1 MFGFCP
7 AGSTSKVGLM
17 GVLSCGRNPVNCSM
31 TSRCLTSLLALGLL
45 IQGCTIQKR
54 SVLPGWHVERA
65 GRVLDITSSTSPET
79 FARAEMHGIERL
91 DVCTPM
97 KQVPVIPPEAMM
109 VHLPPTSLASGHQ
122 KPIFMERN
130 IGRNLRPG
138 NEAISAKKR
147 VFEPESSDEDSSWL
161 VRTFMGLLALALD
174 LASVPLFS
182 LGFWYGSWAL
192 GMFMALGLGALWLS
206 WFAWRAAFPNVRAR
220 ARAKNNWQVKQER
233 KEEKRQARNNEPWWL
248 KNLPL
253 TVLVATAVV
262 FILSLSL

>member
-1 MFGFCP
+1 
-7 AGSTSKVGLM
+7 
-17 GVLSCGRNPVNCSM
+17 M
-31 TSRCLTSLLALGLL
+31 TALLALGLL

-65 GRVLDITSSTSPET
+65 GRVSDNSSPIGPET
-79 FARAEMHGIERL
+79 FARAEMLRFERP
-91 DVCTPM
+91 DVFTPM
-97 KQVPVIPPEAMM
+97 KQAPAIPAVEML
-109 VHLPPTSLASGHQ
+109 VHSPPASLASGHQ
-122 KPIFMERN
+122 KPAFMEPN
-130 IGRNLRPG
+130 TGKELRSG
-138 NEAISAKKR
+138 NEAVSAKKR
-147 VFEPESSDEDSSWL
+147 VSEPESSEDDSSWL

-192 GMFMALGLGALWLS
+192 GMFMALGLGCLWLS
-206 WFAWRAAFPNVRAR
+206 WFAWLVAFPNVRAR
-220 ARAKNNWQVKQER
+220 AREKNNWKVKQKR
-233 KEEKRQARNNEPWWL
+233 REEKRQARNNDPWWL

>member
-1 MFGFCP
+1 
-7 AGSTSKVGLM
+7 
-17 GVLSCGRNPVNCSM
+17 M
-31 TSRCLTSLLALGLL
+31 TALLALGIL

-79 FARAEMHGIERL
+79 FTRAEMHGIERP
-91 DVCTPM
+91 DARTPM
-97 KQVPVIPPEAMM
+97 QQAPVNPPEGMM
-109 VHLPPTSLASGHQ
+109 VHLPPASLASGHQ
-122 KPIFMERN
+122 KPTFMERN
-130 IGRNLRPG
+130 MGGALRPG
-138 NEAISAKKR
+138 NEAVSANKR
-147 VFEPESSDEDSSWL
+147 VPKPEASQDRSSWL

-192 GMFMALGLGALWLS
+192 GMFMALGLGCLWLS
-206 WFAWRAAFPNVRAR
+206 WFAWLAAFPNVRAR
-220 ARAKNNWQVKQER
+220 ARTKNKWQVKQER
-233 KEEKRQARNNEPWWL
+233 KEEKRQARKNEPWWL

-253 TVLVATAVV
+253 TVLVATAVA

>member
-1 MFGFCP
+1 
-7 AGSTSKVGLM
+7 
-17 GVLSCGRNPVNCSM
+17 M
-31 TSRCLTSLLALGLL
+31 TSRCLTALLALGLL

-65 GRVLDITSSTSPET
+65 VRVSGISSPTSPET
-79 FARAEMHGIERL
+79 FARAEMHRSERPN
-91 DVCTPM
+91 VFTPL
-97 KQVPVIPPEAMM
+97 KQTPAIPAEAMK
-109 VHLPPTSLASGHQ
+109 VHLPPTSLASGHP

-130 IGRNLRPG
+130 RGIELRPG
-138 NEAISAKKR
+138 NEAVSAEKR
-147 VFEPESSDEDSSWL
+147 VSEPESSEDDSSWL

-206 WFAWRAAFPNVRAR
+206 WFAWLAAFPSFRAR
-220 ARAKNNWQVKQER
+220 AREKNNWQVKQER
-233 KEEKRQARNNEPWWL
+233 KEEKRQARKKEPWWL

-253 TVLVATAVV
+253 TIFVATAVV